1 MNFNNSPK
9 SSIVSIGQINF
20 SGPESSA
27 SPVDENDLPIL
38 PTRNLVLFPG
48 VTLPISLGREN
59 SLRTAKLS
67 EENHIPIGV
76 LCQSKP
82 DIESPAIPD
91 DFFQYGV
98 VADVI
103 KVIDLPDGSHTAI
116 VHARGS
122 FELLGDGLHTH
133 PETGISA
140 AIKPIK
146 EINPRTGDKEFEVL
160 VTEIKNLMLGI
171 LDSTNDAPE
180 DFVFNIKHTED
191 PDLLINLIATH
202 LPIEPTRKIKLLA
215 QKRLKSRAFLLLTEL
230 SISKQ
235 LAQITQSIQQRTHS
249 SLTEQQRSNFLQ
261 HQLESIKRELYGDI
275 DETDKMLERGR
286 KVPFP
291 DEAYK
296 VFVKEVEKLSR
307 LNPQSPDYAVQYSY
321 LETLLAMPW
330 LKYDPENDNL
340 SHAREILDND
350 HYGLEKVKERIL
362 EQLAVIMNNP
372 EGKAPIL
379 CFVGAPGVGKTSLGE
394 SIARAMNRKYQRVSL
409 GGLHD
414 EAELRGHRR
423 TYIGAMPGRIIES
436 VKRGGSSNPVLLL
449 DEIDKMSKDYKGDPS
464 AALLE
469 ILDPE
474 QNCHFHD
481 NFIDIDYDLS
491 KVLFIATANSLNG
504 ISQPLLDRLEIIDLS
519 GYLPEE
525 KIEIAKRH
533 LIPKILKE
541 NKLEPQ
547 DITVSDEALTY
558 IIDNYTSE
566 GGVRQLEKKITAI
579 IRKTILRKVSGDQ
592 YEKSITPSVVREY
605 LGVPIYSRD
614 SYEGNNFAGVVTGL
628 AWTANGGEILY
639 IETSLSK
646 GNGEKLTLTGNLG
659 DVMKESAFIAL
670 EYVRSHAA
678 NIGID
683 PALFEK
689 YNVHIH
695 VPEGAVPKDGPSA
708 GITIATSIVSAFLQR
723 KVKKN
728 IAMTGEITLRGK
740 VMPVGGIKEKML
752 AAKRAGIK
760 EIILSQENEK
770 NVEDIP
776 SKYREGLVFNYVNT
790 VDEVLNLAMTDEKV
804 DNALV
809 L

>member
-1 MNFNNSPK
+1 MNFNNSAK
-9 SSIVSIGQINF
+9 SSIVSIGQINL
-20 SGPESSA
+20 SGQDPTP
-27 SPVDENDLPIL
+27 SPVDDKDLPIL

-59 SLRTAKLS
+59 SLHTAKLS
-67 EENHIPIGV
+67 EENHTPIGV
-76 LCQSKP
+76 LCQSRP
-82 DIESPAIPD
+82 DIETPSITD

-98 VADVI
+98 IADVI

-116 VHARGS
+116 VHARGC
-122 FELLGDGLHTH
+122 FELLGDGVHNH
-133 PETGISA
+133 SSKGISA
-140 AIKPIK
+140 SIKPIK
-146 EINPRTGDKEFEVL
+146 EIAPRTGDKEFEVL

-171 LDSTNDAPE
+171 LESSNDAPE
-180 DFVFNIKHTED
+180 DFIFNLKHTDD
-191 PDLLINLIATH
+191 PELLINLVATH
-202 LPIEPTRKIKLLA
+202 LPIEPDRKIKLLA

-235 LAQITQSIQQRTHS
+235 LTQITQSIQQRTHS
-249 SLTEQQRSNFLQ
+249 SLTEQQRSNYLQ
-261 HQLESIKRELYGDI
+261 HQLEAIKRELYGDL
-275 DETDKMLERGR
+275 DETDKLFERSR

-291 DEAYK
+291 DHAQK

-321 LETLLAMPW
+321 LETLLSLPW
-330 LKYDPENDNL
+330 LNYEPENNDL
-340 SHAREILDND
+340 LQARQILDND
-350 HYGLEKVKERIL
+350 HYGLENVKERIL
-362 EQLAVIMNNP
+362 EQLAVIINNP

-379 CFVGAPGVGKTSLGE
+379 CFVGAPGVGKTSLGQ
-394 SIARAMNRKYQRVSL
+394 SIAKAMNRKYQRVSL

-423 TYIGAMPGRIIES
+423 TYIGAMPGRVIES
-436 VKRGGSSNPVLLL
+436 VKRSESSNPVLLL

-491 KVLFIATANSLNG
+491 KVLFIATANTLNG
-504 ISQPLLDRLEIIDLS
+504 ISQPLLDRLEIIELS

-541 NKLEPQ
+541 NNLTSQEI
-547 DITVSDEALTY
+547 DFTDEALNF
-558 IIDNYTSE
+558 IIDSYTSE
-566 GGVRQLEKKITAI
+566 GGVRQFEKKINAI
-579 IRKTILRKVSGDQ
+579 VRKTILHKVNNDV
-592 YEKSITPSVVREY
+592 YDKTITPAIVRQY
-605 LGVPIYSRD
+605 LGVPMYIRD
-614 SYEGNNFAGVVTGL
+614 RYEGNDFAGVVTGL

-646 GNGEKLTLTGNLG
+646 GKGEKLTLTGNLG
-659 DVMKESAFIAL
+659 DVMKESAVIAL
-670 EYVRSHAA
+670 EYVKSHAA

-683 PALFEK
+683 PEFFEK

-708 GITIATSIVSAFLQR
+708 GITITTSIVSAFLQK

-740 VMPVGGIKEKML
+740 VLPVGGIKEKML

-760 EIILSQENEK
+760 EIILSKENQK
-770 NVEDIP
+770 NVEDILP
-776 SKYREGLVFNYVNT
+776 IYREGLAFHYVDT
-790 VDEVLNLAMTDEKV
+790 IDEALAIAITNESAEEAV
-804 DNALV
+804 AL
-809 L
+809 